1 MPIIPRDT
9 FFLTG
14 VQYLLY
20 TPFSALRKREVS
32 WISGFPVIT
41 TFQARHGIRTDGIQL
56 IYNNEWDPMEVPWE
70 DKIDKIFWRGATT
83 GGGSRPPGFSPHYQR
98 HRYVF
103 NFLQKFSP
111 LKFGLDSSA

>member
-9 FFLTG
+9 SFLTG

-32 WISGFPVIT
+32 WISRFPVIT

-56 IYNNEWDPMEVPWE
+56 IYNTMNGTR
-70 DKIDKIFWRGATT
+70 WRFLGRIKSIRSFGEGPQQVVGA
-83 GGGSRPPGFSPHYQR
+83 GRLD
-98 HRYVF
+98 
-103 NFLQKFSP
+103 FLLIINGIGMFLTFFKN
-111 LKFGLDSSA
+111 SAH